1 MLVLSNFTKQDK
13 ALASFRWAGFLF
25 VCVCVGGEGGMCL
38 LHMGR
43 QSNNIVAKH
52 SEKVMITVEDDVFG
66 KCKFLLS

>member
-1 MLVLSNFTKQDK
+1 M
-13 ALASFRWAGFLF
+13 
-25 VCVCVGGEGGMCL
+25 CVCVRGEGGVCL

-52 SEKVMITVEDDVFG
+52 SEEVIITVEDDVFG